1 MDSKKENDEILQ
13 FLNESNFVKDGT
25 ADRIWLGM
33 NSGKRAGNYVIDNSR
48 PQKTIDWFNWDQNS
62 GSNESGSKNSI
73 QMNTTTGTWFRTTRN
88 GSAAAI
94 CSIPILTKWMT
105 HNLWFIKSNL
115 LINLSWE
122 MVAIKYWIWI
132 WLISYHWYHIKELQC
147 YLSLKKADKGYIN
160 WVNSG
165 CNFFQKWILSRF
177 ANPTA
182 ISLLAIFYQFNNI

>member
-1 MDSKKENDEILQ
+1 MKCFLDILTWIKILIPHIFFNFPYLTFFKVDSKKENDEILQ

-25 ADRIWLGM
+25 ADHIWLGM

-94 CSIPILTKWMT
+94 CSKPILTK
-105 HNLWFIKSNL
+105 
-115 LINLSWE
+115 
-122 MVAIKYWIWI
+122 
-132 WLISYHWYHIKELQC
+132 
-147 YLSLKKADKGYIN
+147 
-160 WVNSG
+160 
-165 CNFFQKWILSRF
+165 
-177 ANPTA
+177 
-182 ISLLAIFYQFNNI
+182 